1 MKKKV
6 NCPEREYYHALF
18 RGNKVSFAAMLL
30 TMAAGGLANPFFS
43 WLLGEVTDSAAN
55 RSMGQLTRTAQIFI
69 VVFPAFILAFYLS
82 DYAKAKFIRRAS
94 SQYKELAFERLSR
107 KSISAFSE
115 ESTARYLSVLT
126 NDVNTLELQGLENLG
141 YLVQSI
147 CTACVAVAMM
157 LCYNWFLALLTIGG
171 SVLPILI
178 SVIMGNRYAAHEKRV
193 SDQNEAH
200 MGRIKDLLQGF
211 SVLKSFKA
219 EEQAK
224 QLYHED
230 NEKLEARKEAK
241 RKYQAAINAAGNA
254 AGMFLQ
260 IAIFL
265 IGAYLSLRGTITVG
279 TVMVF
284 VNLSGNVITAIEQVP
299 GYWAGIRASRELIR
313 KLADLNEENIQHTG
327 VSIEPK
333 LQDAI
338 SFENVSF
345 AYDEGKPVLKEI
357 TARFE
362 AGKKY
367 AIVGGSG
374 SGKTTLLNLLMGGCK
389 GYSGSLTIDGREL
402 SNVDPDSLYD
412 LLSLIGQNVFLFDDT
427 IRQNITMFR
436 SFPEREVASAA
447 DRSGLAEVIAA
458 KGEDYRCGENGAG
471 LSGGERQRVSIAR
484 ALLRQTP
491 VLMLDEATAALD
503 NQTAFEVTD
512 AILKLEGLTRIVVT
526 HRLEPALLQQYDEIL
541 VLREGCITERGTYRE
556 LMDKTGYF
564 YSLYHVSSGM

>member
-55 RSMGQLTRTAQIFI
+55 RSMEQLTRTAQIFV

-171 SVLPILI
+171 SILPILV

-299 GYWAGIRASRELIR
+299 GYWAGIRASRELVR

-327 VSIEPK
+327 ISIEPK

-374 SGKTTLLNLLMGGCK
+374 SGKTTLLNLLMGGCR
-389 GYSGSLTIDGREL
+389 GYSGSLTIDGKEL

-447 DRSGLAEVIAA
+447 DRSGLAEVITA

>member
-18 RGNKVSFAAMLL
+18 RGNKVNFAAMLL

-55 RSMGQLTRTAQIFI
+55 RSMEQLTRTAQIFI

-211 SVLKSFKA
+211 SILKSFKA

-265 IGAYLSLRGTITVG
+265 IGAYLSLRGTITIG

-327 VSIEPK
+327 VAIEPK

-471 LSGGERQRVSIAR
+471 LSGGERQRISIAR